1 MSKVLLLNDTSDWYH
16 WGCTGTSQA
25 IKEEILNRGYDLKS
39 IPINYLATNACQP
52 KYAADYQCEDFY
64 NKACQENQELFAK
77 ISDSDIVVI
86 NGEGTIHHNNKA
98 VNRLFY
104 LSYIAS
110 TRLNK
115 RVQIINHS
123 SYPEVAR
130 EPKFIPIFQ
139 LYKIIYSTLDYVAI
153 REHIS
158 HRLLS
163 LMKIDC
169 ELSFDCLPL
178 SIKKL
183 APEINKN
190 KKDLILIAGSV
201 SLTHQGVEELSK
213 FIKQL
218 NADSVKVGVLTGA
231 SDNMAKDDEAFLE
244 TLGKYNCEWENIKTN
259 TLVEWCDAISTASI
273 LISGRFHHTIAA
285 AFLNTPFIL
294 FNSNTL
300 KNAAL
305 CETFKVQGPYSFDEP
320 GLCDMLLKKID
331 NMQAHDVIEPEILNQ
346 LIVRANNNFKGLE

>member
-25 IKEEILNRGYDLKS
+25 IKEEILRRGHDLNS
-39 IPINYLATNACQP
+39 IPINYTTTNACQP
-52 KYAADYQCEDFY
+52 KYAEDYQSNDFY
-64 NKACQENQELFAK
+64 NKACHENQALFDT
-77 ISDSDIVVI
+77 ISDADIIVI
-86 NGEGTIHHNNKA
+86 NGEGTIHHNNEA

-104 LSYIAS
+104 LSYVAS

-130 EPKFIPIFQ
+130 EPKFVPIFQ
-139 LYKIIYSTLDYVAI
+139 LYKIIYSTLDYIAI

-169 ELSFDCLPL
+169 TLSFDCLPL
-178 SIKKL
+178 SIKKA

-190 KKDLILIAGSV
+190 KTDRVLIAGSV
-201 SLTHQGVEELSK
+201 SLTHQGVKELSK

-218 NADSVKVGVLTGA
+218 NVNNVEVGILTGA
-231 SDNMAKDDEAFLE
+231 SDHMAKDDNAFLE
-244 TLGKYNCEWENIKTN
+244 TLSKYDCEWKNIKTN
-259 TLVEWCDAISTASI
+259 SLIEWYDAISTASV
-273 LISGRFHHTIAA
+273 LISGRFHHSIAA
-285 AFLNTPFIL
+285 AFLNTPFLL

-300 KNAAL
+300 KNTAL
-305 CETFKVQGPYSFDEP
+305 CETFKVQGPYSFDEA
-320 GLCDMLLKKID
+320 GLCEMLLKKVENI
-331 NMQAHDVIEPEILNQ
+331 QTHDVIEPEILNKLMQ
-346 LIVRANNNFKGLE
+346 RANNNFKGLE